1 MDIVMAVLAGNL
13 AAVEETAALPATKPA
28 WRRELAAA
36 LLASG
41 CAGLAIALLYY
52 WLASLPIVEMRL

>member
-1 MDIVMAVLAGNL
+1 MAVLAGSFTEADRP
-13 AAVEETAALPATKPA
+13 AAGQATKPA

-36 LLASG
+36 LLAAG
-41 CAGLAIALLYY
+41 CAGLAMAMLYY